1 MLKRH
6 VPGGMH
12 PPFSKD
18 SHGVE
23 VPPGAR
29 LLTIAGQLGV
39 TETGE
44 IAQGASEQAR
54 LAFENMGKVLAAAGM
69 GFEDIVHL
77 NTYVTDRAHIEGYR
91 AARADFMP
99 DPPPSSTLLIISG
112 LANPDFKIEI
122 EAIAAKAD

>member
-12 PPFSKD
+12 PPFSKY

-29 LLTIAGQLGV
+29 WLTLAGQLGV
-39 TETGE
+39 TEDGTVPRDAG
-44 IAQGASEQAR
+44 EQAR
-54 LAFENMGKVLAAAGM
+54 LCFTNMAIVLASAGM
-69 GFEDIVHL
+69 SYDDIVHL

-91 AARADFMP
+91 AARAQFMP
-99 DPPPSSTLLIISG
+99 DPPPSSTLLIVSG